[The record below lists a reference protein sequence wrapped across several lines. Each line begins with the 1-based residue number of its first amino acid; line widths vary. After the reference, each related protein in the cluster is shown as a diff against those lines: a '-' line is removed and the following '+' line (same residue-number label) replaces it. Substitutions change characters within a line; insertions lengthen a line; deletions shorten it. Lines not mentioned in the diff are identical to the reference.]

1 MAKTFHLTIA
11 KVGER
16 VFDGEAISVQL
27 PGSDGMFTVLAHHE
41 PLIAELKAGEAKV
54 RAADGSEQRIAVS
67 GGVAE
72 ISNNQ
77 ATVIL

>member
-1 MAKTFHLTIA
+1 MATTFHLTIA

-16 VFDGEAISVQL
+16 VFDGAAVSVQL
-27 PGSDGMFTVLAHHE
+27 PGVDGMFTVLAHHE
-41 PLIAELKAGEAKV
+41 AFVTELKAGEARI
-54 RAADGSEQRIAVS
+54 RAADGSETRVPVP